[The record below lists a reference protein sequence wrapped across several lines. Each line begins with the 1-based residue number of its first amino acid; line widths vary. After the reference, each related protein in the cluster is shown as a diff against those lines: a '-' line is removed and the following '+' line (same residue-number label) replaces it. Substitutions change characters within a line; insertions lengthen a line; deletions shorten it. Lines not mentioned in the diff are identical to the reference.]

1 MISTS
6 DIIRAA
12 EDQTGIK
19 ASIDPQVAEGLSR
32 LVDALNDEAPLT
44 ERGWGSVRNT
54 LVANLANRLRVE
66 DYLARHPDLL
76 QAPIDKP
83 LFVFG
88 LPRTGTTLVIN
99 LLNEDPARRSFL
111 RWESLNSVPPPK
123 AGELSTDPRCLE
135 SQRMTELALKHAPQ
149 IAAIHYEDADS
160 PTECQF
166 AMSQS
171 FCAQYYEAIAEVPSY
186 REWFLGTSYLPAF
199 QYQKRLLQLLQS
211 EAPGRWT
218 LKNPWHPLYLEDLT
232 RVFPDAQLVMTHRD
246 PVEVLGSCCSL
257 IKHVR
262 LMLSDRVDLDYI
274 GQSMMS
280 TFQIMIERTL
290 AYKEKYGW
298 DSIYDMHYVDVVQ
311 DPIGEIK
318 KVYAH
323 FSEPWTSAAESAM
336 RTFLK
341 TNPKGKFGRHEYS
354 LADYGLTREIV
365 RERFADYCQRFKVPC
380 RD

>member
-19 ASIDPQVAEGLSR
+19 ASIDPQVAEGLSV

-66 DYLARHPDLL
+66 DYLGKHPDLL
-76 QAPIDKP
+76 QAPIDRP

-232 RVFPDAQLVMTHRD
+232 SVFPDAQLVMTHRD

-290 AYKEKYGW
+290 AYKEKHGW
-298 DSIYDMHYVDVVQ
+298 DSIYDMQYVDVVQ

-323 FSEPWTSAAESAM
+323 FAEPWTSAAEAAM